1 MLWCQIIN
9 NNRRFAQ
16 LRIKWLTCTL
26 FCSLSV
32 FLVIL
37 VTLAPAQAGNSLES
51 KRGYWDFDGGADIFF
66 TRSGANITFSVYNK
80 STDDSY
86 RCKGCAAGCATA
98 LMDWEVWGTDG
109 GMLDSGQ
116 VRFQDVC
123 NGGAAHKRKKLRSIP
138 SKYNVLEAR
147 WNITTPNGGH
157 SFEKNRQ
164 FYERP

>member
-1 MLWCQIIN
+1 MDKQC
-9 NNRRFAQ
+9 
-16 LRIKWLTCTL
+16 KKKGK
-26 FCSLSV
+26 
-32 FLVIL
+32 
-37 VTLAPAQAGNSLES
+37 GNS
-51 KRGYWDFDGGADIFF
+51 K
-66 TRSGANITFSVYNK
+66 SGNK
-80 STDDSY
+80 Y
-86 RCKGCAAGCATA
+86 
-98 LMDWEVWGTDG
+98 LDWEVWSPDG